1 MPYEFIGLNMRS
13 FFYRKADL
21 RELKLLQK
29 IENRQYQDL
38 VFKAQ
43 YMRDQ
48 QEKKFEQEMQ
58 VYIEWGG
65 ARGREGGGK
74 EGLYAFRCWV
84 CAGHSKNPTFFKDAK
99 GQKVLN

>member
-1 MPYEFIGLNMRS
+1 M
-13 FFYRKADL
+13 
-21 RELKLLQK
+21 KLLQK

-58 VYIEWGG
+58 VTIEGQGWGRGCTEGEGRVHRGYRLGEG
-65 ARGREGGGK
+65 A
-74 EGLYAFRCWV
+74 LHIPC
-84 CAGHSKNPTFFKDAK
+84 
-99 GQKVLN
+99 

>member
-1 MPYEFIGLNMRS
+1 MCTCNLINSLIFLS
-13 FFYRKADL
+13 RKADL

-29 IENRQYQDL
+29 VENRQYQDL

-58 VYIEWGG
+58 VSTLAVNTNTIE
-65 ARGREGGGK
+65 
-74 EGLYAFRCWV
+74 
-84 CAGHSKNPTFFKDAK
+84 
-99 GQKVLN
+99 